1 MSVKAVVWGCL
12 SVLLL
17 QGCKEAGVETASEA
31 SAAEIS
37 AKASPAM
44 NAPLEGGEFYRG
56 ASIYEVNVRQYSE
69 EGSLAAVT
77 RDIPRL
83 KALGVDILWLMPIQP
98 IGEKKR
104 KGELGSYYSIA
115 DYTAVNP
122 EYGSLDDLKTLVET
136 AHQHGQKVILDWVA
150 NHTAWDHP
158 WIESHADWYTHDGDG
173 NITDPIDDQ
182 GKPWGW
188 TDVADLNYDNRALWQ
203 GMTDAM
209 KFWLVEANIDG
220 FRCDVAGEVPTEFW
234 NFARPQLDQ
243 VKPVFML
250 AEAEKPELQKAFD
263 MSYGWEFHHLT
274 NDIAKGEK
282 PASVVHDYIVD
293 RINRFDADHLS
304 MMFTTNHDE
313 NSWNGTVFERY
324 GDAHRAMAVLTF
336 TVDGMPLIYSGQE
349 ASMTKRLKFFEKDA
363 IDWGDYE
370 LQEFYA
376 SLLSLKKSTP
386 ALWSGAEG
394 GRYRPLSHTSENDR
408 VLGFQRSHNLGRVDV
423 WINFSDTAVTVE
435 PETLPTSDRVLWG
448 QATIIDG
455 AFVLQ
460 PYQSVIFGSKAELAD
475 L

>member
-1 MSVKAVVWGCL
+1 MSIKAVIFVCL
-12 SVLLL
+12 SALVL
-17 QGCKEAGVETASEA
+17 QACSDQRIEEA
-31 SAAEIS
+31 SVPERLDV
-37 AKASPAM
+37 
-44 NAPLEGGEFYRG
+44 LETPDSSIIDESTFYQG

-83 KALGVDILWLMPIQP
+83 KSLGVDILWLMPIQP
-98 IGEKKR
+98 IGEKNR

-122 EYGSLDDLKTLVET
+122 EYGNLKDLKILVET
-136 AHQHGQKVILDWVA
+136 AHKHGQKVILDWVA

-158 WIESHADWYTHDGDG
+158 WIESNSDWYTRNADGE
-173 NITDPIDDQ
+173 ITDPIDDQ

-188 TDVADLNYDNRALWQ
+188 TDVADLNYDNRELWQ

-209 KFWLVEANIDG
+209 KFWLVEADIDG

-234 NFARPQLDQ
+234 NFARPQLDA

-274 NDIAKGEK
+274 NEIAKGEK
-282 PASVVHDYIVD
+282 PTSTIHDYIAKRV
-293 RINRFDADHLS
+293 NRFDADHIA

-324 GDAHRAMAVLTF
+324 GDAHKAMAVLSF
-336 TVDGMPLIYSGQE
+336 TIDGMPLVYSGQE
-349 ASMTKRLKFFEKDA
+349 AAMSKRLKFFEKDT
-363 IDWGDYE
+363 IDWGGYE
-370 LQEFYA
+370 LQAFYGH
-376 SLLSLKKSTP
+376 LLQLKQATP
-386 ALWSGAEG
+386 ALWNGAQG
-394 GRYRPLSHTSENDR
+394 GRYRPLSHAGDNDQ
-408 VLGFQRSHNLGRVDV
+408 VLGFQRSHDAGDVDV
-423 WINFSDTAVTVE
+423 WINFSDKPVTIE
-435 PETLPTSDRVLWG
+435 LDKLPASDGVLWG
-448 QATIIDG
+448 QATIVDQ
-455 AFVLQ
+455 AFDL
-460 PYQSVIFGSKAELAD
+460 PAYQSVIFGDRTPVAD